1 VEEVFTNSPKNAVG
15 AHDISLGYAAIDKLA
30 THAKTINSYGI
41 QDVRGSIPLVS
52 TTEKPLNHHDFAVF
66 SFCLKTVRVEFV
78 LNAC

>member
-41 QDVRGSIPLVS
+41 QEVSGSIPLIS
-52 TTEKPLNHHDFAVF
+52 II
-66 SFCLKTVRVEFV
+66 
-78 LNAC
+78 